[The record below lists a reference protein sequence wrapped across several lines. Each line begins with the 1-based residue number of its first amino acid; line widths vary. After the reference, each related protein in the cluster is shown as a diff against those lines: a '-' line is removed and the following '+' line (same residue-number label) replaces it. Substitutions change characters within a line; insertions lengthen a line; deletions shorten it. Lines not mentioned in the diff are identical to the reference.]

1 MKAGA
6 LLLAT
11 PAGAIC
17 RCRVPANVRRRRSQ
31 GGEKRVENVKR
42 DLIQAAQRRG
52 EDEGVEKSAVTD
64 NGQD

>member
-6 LLLAT
+6 LLLTT

-31 GGEKRVENVKR
+31 GGEKRVVNVKR
-42 DLIQAAQRRG
+42 FDTGRPKKRG
-52 EDEGVEKSAVTD
+52 R
-64 NGQD
+64 

>member
-6 LLLAT
+6 LLLTT

-31 GGEKRVENVKR
+31 GGKRVENVKR
-42 DLIQAAQRRG
+42 DLIQAAQRREG
-52 EDEGVEKSAVTD
+52 DERVEKSAVTD
-64 NGQD
+64 NRQD